1 MPVTTPGITNALLP
15 NLISVGLLGTEV
27 PKLARGIANGVAQW
41 VPQIRVNTTD
51 AGSAGSG
58 SNIPL
63 PVTVANPI
71 LLANLTSGMSV
82 QGLLGVFVP
91 PYLLGLTNG
100 LCAAFLQMAIKTT
113 HVGVG
118 SGAGV
123 AKFTAPPARTS
134 MINGFNS
141 AGLKGDSA
149 ARKASAIAQGLDLT
163 FASLLLPVAIVGSA
177 SPSPGTGVGTG
188 SIV

>member
-1 MPVTTPGITNALLP
+1 MPVTTPGITSALYP
-15 NLISVGLLGTEV
+15 NLISVGLLGYDT

-41 VPQIRVNTTD
+41 ISLVKVNTTD
-51 AGSAGSG
+51 AGSAGTG

-63 PVTVANPI
+63 PLTVANPI
-71 LLANLTSGMSV
+71 LLANLISGMAS
-82 QGLLGVFVP
+82 QGLSGVFVP

-100 LCAAFLQMAIKTT
+100 LCTAFLQMFIKTT
-113 HVGVG
+113 HTGVG
-118 SGAGV
+118 TGAGV

-134 MINGFNS
+134 MVNGFAS

-149 ARKASAIAQGLDLT
+149 VRKASAIAQGLDLT
-163 FASLLLPVAIVGSA
+163 FASLVLPVAIVGTA
-177 SPSPGTGVGTG
+177 SPSAATGVGTG